1 MAQDINST
9 NADLESSIA
18 KAREAQK
25 KFEEAKARTEAAIK
39 QAEEAAKKAK
49 AIQQQIKDIQAISE
63 AQGGLAAG
71 VKGGIAAVVAT
82 QIGGLRGKLVAQV
95 QKQVL
100 ILLNKFSSECPNPK
114 ELERII
120 KVRSTL
126 LGHISSFEKRVTK
139 FSSIANTLTTTVTLV
154 NVAIK
159 IITSIPIPTSVPPG
173 AGIPINIITKYSNAL
188 VKLNKT
194 VDKLS
199 GDAVA
204 ITALVSSIGPLLT
217 GLKNRLTSIDLAIQQ
232 CSLGQPA
239 DLSQILTTAQPPE
252 NTGSEGTPNANYEYK
267 GYRLEI
273 VQDPDSPKIAPR
285 RFAIAKDRGG
295 IVRFRGDS
303 SFSSS
308 TQVLLDELKFEIDNQ
323 FT

>member
-1 MAQDINST
+1 MAQGADNT
-9 NADLESSIA
+9 NAQLESSIA

-25 KFEEAKARTEAAIK
+25 KFEETKAKAEAAIK
-39 QAEEAAKKAK
+39 QAEDAAKKAK
-49 AIQQQIKDIQAISE
+49 AIQQQIKDLQALSE
-63 AQGGLAAG
+63 TPGGLGAG
-71 VKGGIAAVVAT
+71 VKGGIAAIVGS
-82 QIGGLRGKLVAQV
+82 QIGTLKGKLTAQIL
-95 QKQVL
+95 KQVMA
-100 ILLNKFSSECPNPK
+100 ILNKFSSGCPNSK

-120 KVRSTL
+120 KTRSTL
-126 LGHISSFEKRVTK
+126 LKHISSFEKRVNK
-139 FSSIANTLTTTVTLV
+139 FSSIASTLTTTVTLV
-154 NVAIK
+154 SVAIK

-173 AGIPINIITKYSNAL
+173 AGIPVNILTKFSNAL

-204 ITALVSSIGPLLT
+204 ITALISSIGPLLT
-217 GLKNRLTSIDLAIQQ
+217 SLKNRLNSIDLAIQQ

-239 DLSQILTTAQPPE
+239 DLGQILATAQPPE
-252 NTGSEGTPNANYEYK
+252 NTGSEGTPNADYEYQ
-267 GYRLEI
+267 GYTLEI
-273 VQDPDSPKIAPR
+273 VQDPNSPKIAPR
-285 RFAIAKDRGG
+285 RFAIAKDKSG

>member
-1 MAQDINST
+1 MAQGTENV
-9 NADLESSIA
+9 NAALESSIA

-25 KFEEAKARTEAAIK
+25 KFEETKAKAEATRK
-39 QAEEAAKKAK
+39 QVEDAAKKAK
-49 AIQQQIKDIQAISE
+49 AIQQQIKDIQALSKTP
-63 AQGGLAAG
+63 GG
-71 VKGGIAAVVAT
+71 VKGGIAAVVAS
-82 QIGGLRGKLVAQV
+82 QVGGLRGKLVAQV
-95 QKQVL
+95 QKQIL
-100 ILLNKFSSECPNPK
+100 ILLNKFSSGCPNSK

-120 KVRSTL
+120 KTRSTL
-126 LGHISSFEKRVTK
+126 LRHIASFEKRINK
-139 FSSIANTLTTTVTLV
+139 FSSIASTLTTTVTLV
-154 NVAIK
+154 SVAIK

-173 AGIPINIITKYSNAL
+173 AGIPVNILTKFSNAL

-204 ITALVSSIGPLLT
+204 ITALISSIGPLLT
-217 GLKNRLTSIDLAIQQ
+217 SLKNRLNSIDLAIQQ

-239 DLSQILTTAQPPE
+239 DLGQILLTAQPPE
-252 NTGSEGTPNANYEYK
+252 NTGSEGTPNTNYEYQ
-267 GYRLEI
+267 GYTLEI
-273 VQDPDSPKIAPR
+273 VQDPNSPKIAPR
-285 RFAIAKDRGG
+285 RFAIAKDKSG
-295 IVRFRGDS
+295 IVRFKGDS